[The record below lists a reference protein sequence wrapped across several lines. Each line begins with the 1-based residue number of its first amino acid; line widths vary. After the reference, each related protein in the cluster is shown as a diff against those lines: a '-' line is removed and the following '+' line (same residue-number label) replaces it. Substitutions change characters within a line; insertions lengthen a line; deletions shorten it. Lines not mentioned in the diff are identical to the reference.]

1 MRELRK
7 TNGILTLASACFAPA
22 ELDRHHNTENDA
34 ISLPDARWRV
44 KCFGT
49 VTSVA
54 GVAGVA
60 GVGAGVRAGGQ
71 DMRAHA
77 LPDPGAANAGPGPV
91 WCRMRTLTPGSAA
104 SQVRAKTLAPGSRRL
119 TVPAP
124 HWMAAR
130 VMDGAA
136 AGHGAAVPAP
146 TGARARRMRPGPAV
160 QAVLPVRRQP
170 ACGRCR

>member
-1 MRELRK
+1 VRPGATTSQQQRSKELEREVRELRK

-91 WCRMRTLTPGSAA
+91 WCRMRTLMSRVAEFSPSVVVQISPPG
-104 SQVRAKTLAPGSRRL
+104 
-119 TVPAP
+119 
-124 HWMAAR
+124 
-130 VMDGAA
+130 
-136 AGHGAAVPAP
+136 
-146 TGARARRMRPGPAV
+146 
-160 QAVLPVRRQP
+160 
-170 ACGRCR
+170 